1 MTDTRLSDLRAPNL
15 RAEVARTLTPVTPLA
30 TPARRA
36 RVFLLLGACGLA
48 VVPIAYGLRRDAALL
63 GVSHLWLFSA
73 LQLTAATALFRHSL
87 SESIPGRTSSAR
99 GVVLALTLAAALV
112 VTITALT
119 FAASP
124 TRVPFLRDARYL
136 HTCSTRTILLGLP
149 ALALAGWLLRRGLT
163 MRPTVAGALAGL
175 GAGLLADASWR
186 VYCEVS
192 DPLHVLTAHASGI
205 VTLSLIGALA
215 GFLVQIA
222 RAVRPQTS

>member
-1 MTDTRLSDLRAPNL
+1 
-15 RAEVARTLTPVTPLA
+15 
-30 TPARRA
+30 
-36 RVFLLLGACGLA
+36 
-48 VVPIAYGLRRDAALL
+48 
-63 GVSHLWLFSA
+63 
-73 LQLTAATALFRHSL
+73 
-87 SESIPGRTSSAR
+87 
-99 GVVLALTLAAALV
+99 

-175 GAGLLADASWR
+175 GAGR

>member
-1 MTDTRLSDLRAPNL
+1 
-15 RAEVARTLTPVTPLA
+15 VTSLA

-36 RVFLLLGACGLA
+36 CVFLLLGACGLA
-48 VVPIAYGLRRDAALL
+48 VVPIAYGLRRDAAVS

-87 SESIPGRTSSAR
+87 SESIPGRTSS
-99 GVVLALTLAAALV
+99 G
-112 VTITALT
+112 
-119 FAASP
+119 SG
-124 TRVPFLRDARYL
+124 VPFLRDARYL